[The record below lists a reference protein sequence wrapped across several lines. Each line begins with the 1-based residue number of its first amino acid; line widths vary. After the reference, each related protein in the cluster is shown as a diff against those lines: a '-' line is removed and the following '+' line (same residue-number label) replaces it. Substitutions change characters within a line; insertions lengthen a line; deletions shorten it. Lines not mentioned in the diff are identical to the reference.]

1 MLRVMSRP
9 TGPGPQLAYDNEQSW
24 PRRVLMTADA
34 VGGIWPYALDL
45 AHGFAERGIETLLAV
60 MGEPPSADQKAA
72 AMAIPGLRV
81 ETGAFALEWMAG
93 AAAEIDAAG
102 HWLRALARD
111 HAPDVIYL
119 NGYAHAALPW
129 PVPVVVAA
137 HSCVRTWWRAVHGE
151 DPPPEWELYNRRVRD
166 GLDAADL
173 VIAPTRAFLASLSA
187 AHGWLEAKRV
197 VANGRRVPA
206 AAGIK
211 AGKQPVILCAARL
224 WDEAKN
230 VATLDAAAS
239 EVPWPVYVAGSTASP
254 GTGRTAGFTNVRP
267 LGPLDE
273 TDLRTWFDRAQ
284 IFVSPSL
291 YEPFGLA
298 VLEAAQSRCALVLA
312 DIPTF
317 RELWDGAAVF
327 VPPRDDRALAR
338 TLIELA
344 DDPDAARWL
353 GGRAAERARQYG
365 VDAMIGGTLEAYSA
379 AATRCGRS
387 SGSSG
392 RTIPRPAAA
401 AVEAGP

>member
-1 MLRVMSRP
+1 MSPP
-9 TGPGPQLAYDNEQSW
+9 TAPAPQLALDHAQSW

-34 VGGIWPYALDL
+34 VGGVWPYALDL
-45 AHGFAERGIETLLAV
+45 AHGFARRGIETLLAV
-60 MGEPPSADQKAA
+60 MGEPPSPDQKAA
-72 AMAIPGLRV
+72 AMAIPRLQV
-81 ETGAFALEWMAG
+81 EAAAFALEWTAG
-93 AAAEIDAAG
+93 AAAEIDEAG
-102 HWLRALARD
+102 RWLQALARD
-111 HAPDVIYL
+111 YGPDLIHL
-119 NGYAHAALPW
+119 NGYAHAAQPW
-129 PVPVVVAA
+129 PAPVVVAA

-151 DPPPEWELYNRRVRD
+151 DPPPEWEEYNGRVRS
-166 GLDAADL
+166 GLNAADL
-173 VIAPTRAFLASLSA
+173 VIAPTRAFLAALVE

-197 VANGRRVPA
+197 VTNGRREPA
-206 AAGIK
+206 VAGGK

-230 VATLDAAAS
+230 VATLDAAAG
-239 EVPWPVYVAGSTASP
+239 EVPWPVYVAGR
-254 GTGRTAGFTNVRP
+254 RTRPEGGGVNGFTNVRP
-267 LGPLDE
+267 LGPLGDAG
-273 TDLRTWFDRAQ
+273 LRGWFDRAQ
-284 IFVSPSL
+284 IFVSPAL

-338 TLIELA
+338 TLNELA

-379 AATRCGRS
+379 AATLRGRS
-387 SGSSG
+387 SASSG